1 MSEFPLW
8 SGEIKPS
15 PPYTGEVFL
24 SSGTFSLTGFLD
36 GLPKRDEPPAKV
48 RWVEDEPNLARM
60 VIEPDP
66 SNTDKPPRPKD
77 RRDKIPDLIDR
88 LLTAIDA
95 EIANCGEQWRSLMD
109 TCYPKP
115 ERLPANPHEASV
127 AFSKLFREMIDERL
141 AAVQAER
148 AACAKLADTWDEW
161 HDKSYTTVSDEIA
174 AAIRNRSNP

>member
-77 RRDKIPDLIDR
+77 SRDKIPDLINR

-95 EIANCGEQWRSLMD
+95 EIAR
-109 TCYPKP
+109 
-115 ERLPANPHEASV
+115 EREACEKRV
-127 AFSKLFREMIDERL
+127 REAI
-141 AAVQAER
+141 QAER
-148 AACAKLADTWDEW
+148 KACEDIAGGGEGGVLLQVPNRVEDPFAYMVGRGDA
-161 HDKSYTTVSDEIA
+161 A